1 MAEAKIELQIDV
13 DGAARAKAQLKS
25 VESSVDKL
33 ERRINKIGSG
43 LASSLSLIHI

>member
-1 MAEAKIELQIDV
+1 MPEAKIELQIDV

-33 ERRINKIGSG
+33 ERRIKF
-43 LASSLSLIHI
+43 LK